1 MLEIYDLQSTSFYIK
16 KLSIYIYIY
25 IYIYTCIYIYVCVCV
40 CMCVC
45 VCVCRWRVYMYIHKH
60 IHTANPHLYLQ
71 NQSALISSKLDHSLV
86 TYKSQAFYIHEH
98 TVLKVNCLHFEKV
111 SMNYLTLFWTI
122 SHFYRSK
129 HVGLQHNVYCLLFYV
144 DGHRFNKMNCS
155 QSVHRAVS
163 YYHPGHQANDLLY

>member
-25 IYIYTCIYIYVCVCV
+25 IYTYIHVYIYVCVCV

-45 VCVCRWRVYMYIHKH
+45 VCVQMESLYVYTQT
-60 IHTANPHLYLQ
+60 HTHSK
-71 NQSALISSKLDHSLV
+71 SALISSKLDHSLV

>member
-1 MLEIYDLQSTSFYIK
+1 MESLYV
-16 KLSIYIYIY
+16 
-25 IYIYTCIYIYVCVCV
+25 YTQT
-40 CMCVC
+40 
-45 VCVCRWRVYMYIHKH
+45 
-60 IHTANPHLYLQ
+60 HTHSK
-71 NQSALISSKLDHSLV
+71 SALISSKLDHSLV

-163 YYHPGHQANDLLY
+163 YYQPGHQANDLLYWGIDSIFHVHPSKFSLYSFFYLSR